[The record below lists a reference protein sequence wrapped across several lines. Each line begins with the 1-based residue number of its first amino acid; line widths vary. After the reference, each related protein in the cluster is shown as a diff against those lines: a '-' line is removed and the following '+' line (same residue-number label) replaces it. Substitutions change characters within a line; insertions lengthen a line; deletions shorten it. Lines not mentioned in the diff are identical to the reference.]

1 MHTFQ
6 DVNGTIRKYAQVV
19 GDNRKTLDSL
29 GPEPQL
35 SDFYIPTDD
44 QKDREIAFVIL
55 GMGVTMLVAYKLTT

>member
-1 MHTFQ
+1 MNTFQ
-6 DVNGTIRKYAQVV
+6 DVNAAIRKYAQVV

-44 QKDREIAFVIL
+44 QKNSEIVFVIL
-55 GMGVTMLVAYKLTT
+55 GMGITMLVTYKLTT